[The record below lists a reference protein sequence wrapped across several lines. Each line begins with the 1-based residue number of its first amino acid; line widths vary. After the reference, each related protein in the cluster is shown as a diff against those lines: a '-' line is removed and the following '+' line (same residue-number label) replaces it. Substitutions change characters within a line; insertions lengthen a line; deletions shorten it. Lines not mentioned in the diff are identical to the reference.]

1 MDSQPQKS
9 PGSEEGIIK
18 NWIIVGMNLISN
30 HIETNRD
37 SFLHLLPTVSVQYW
51 KIYLDRQLSEDYCR
65 RTSMKSCMCDTH
77 GFTIWAHLLIWKKCS
92 TTLWKYF
99 FFYFA
104 SLLWWP
110 IDLLKWF
117 PETSGA
123 KRYCTELSQGDRIK
137 AEISELTFHSVR
149 CEIKSAFPL
158 TKYQFSPEK
167 SHCNDESQ

>member
-1 MDSQPQKS
+1 MFSTKKSIWIDNYQKITAEEPQWNPACVIPMDLLFEHIFWSEKNVPQHC
-9 PGSEEGIIK
+9 ENI
-18 NWIIVGMNLISN
+18 
-30 HIETNRD
+30 
-37 SFLHLLPTVSVQYW
+37 
-51 KIYLDRQLSEDYCR
+51 
-65 RTSMKSCMCDTH
+65 
-77 GFTIWAHLLIWKKCS
+77 
-92 TTLWKYF
+92 F

-167 SHCNDESQ
+167 SHCNDESQQDLGAICSSTHYYLCWIRVS

>member
-1 MDSQPQKS
+1 MLNEYEEIDAADNMDSQPQKS

-18 NWIIVGMNLISN
+18 NWIIVGMNLISS

-99 FFYFA
+99 F
-104 SLLWWP
+104 SILLACCG
-110 IDLLKWF
+110 DLLIYLSGFLKHLRQKDTALNYLR
-117 PETSGA
+117 ETGL
-123 KRYCTELSQGDRIK
+123 KLKFQNWRFIQ
-137 AEISELTFHSVR
+137 
-149 CEIKSAFPL
+149 
-158 TKYQFSPEK
+158 
-167 SHCNDESQ
+167 